1 MTKIDDNRIRIAN
14 DKHKYLVAMWKEL
27 QNGWLPPDEIS
38 RREYRYI
45 KDNKDELPHLTGFV
59 GFGCS
64 FAGKWFGGYAHS
76 DNRNYC
82 LNAHN
87 SVLNKIKNLEK
98 VEFYN
103 LDYKDVDIPKGSLVY
118 CDIPYRNTTQYCK
131 SEVEEFNHEEF
142 YEWVKSNSDKYNI
155 YIGEYKKNVPDDFEI
170 VWELESKQDIR
181 NSKNKRAETIE
192 VVMKYKK

>member
-1 MTKIDDNRIRIAN
+1 M
-14 DKHKYLVAMWKEL
+14 
-27 QNGWLPPDEIS
+27 
-38 RREYRYI
+38 
-45 KDNKDELPHLTGFV
+45 
-59 GFGCS
+59 
-64 FAGKWFGGYAHS
+64 
-76 DNRNYC
+76 
-82 LNAHN
+82 
-87 SVLNKIKNLEK
+87 
-98 VEFYN
+98 
-103 LDYKDVDIPKGSLVY
+103 DIPKGSLVY

-131 SEVEEFNHEEF
+131 SEVGEFNHEEF